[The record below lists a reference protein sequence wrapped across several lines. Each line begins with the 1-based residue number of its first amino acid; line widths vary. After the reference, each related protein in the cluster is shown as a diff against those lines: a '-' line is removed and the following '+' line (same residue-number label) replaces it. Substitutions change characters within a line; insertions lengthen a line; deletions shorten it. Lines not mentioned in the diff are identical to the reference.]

1 MALQGRE
8 RRKKRKRF
16 TLLLD
21 SSITTK
27 FASYPKD
34 SGSQVRG
41 CTYKFVRNDR
51 SENCILKEFL
61 WKCKVLSRCRK
72 SEKEGEREREHF
84 VQGLLLNHL
93 VDLSLQDVIIFVE
106 HNILESY
113 LINLIYQVIS
123 IRKQML
129 MQNNICMNTIKEM
142 ELKYHTTFWI
152 FSSFCISYFS

>member
-72 SEKEGEREREHF
+72 SEKEGERERAFCSGPIIEPPSWSQFTGCYYIRGTQHF
-84 VQGLLLNHL
+84 R
-93 VDLSLQDVIIFVE
+93 
-106 HNILESY
+106 ILFNQSY
-113 LINLIYQVIS
+113 LSSN
-123 IRKQML
+123 
-129 MQNNICMNTIKEM
+129 
-142 ELKYHTTFWI
+142 KYT
-152 FSSFCISYFS
+152 